1 MVQETVG
8 PDLEDKATLALAPGG
23 VGNRAAVIVAFRG
36 GSFDGERPER
46 MTSLEPRRS
55 RGKAV
60 EGERFVPD
68 KLVRAAKRG

>member
-1 MVQETVG
+1 
-8 PDLEDKATLALAPGG
+8 